1 MKTKLLLLGAFLLIA
16 TSPGVA
22 QTNKFP
28 AVRELMTPDE
38 FKACGLSKLNDK
50 ELAALN
56 AWVEKHSLRVAQAV
70 SLKAS
75 TVSSA
80 MLSFDQLEGCSIV
93 GDDGEFLGIISRN
106 EVDSKSILNSVGR
119 YGSTVSSTS
128 IFCTV
133 GRYGSEVSSLSAFC
147 EIASTP
153 PKIISK
159 DGKFV
164 AYLTKNSLKTPRVDP
179 LALVGWLKSK

>member
-1 MKTKLLLLGAFLLIA
+1 MKTKLLLIGALLLIA
-16 TSPGVA
+16 ISLTIA
-22 QTNKFP
+22 QTNKLP
-28 AVRELMTPDE
+28 AVRELMTSDE

-50 ELAALN
+50 ELVALN
-56 AWVEKHSLRVAQAV
+56 EWVEKHSLRVAQAV
-70 SLKAS
+70 SQK
-75 TVSSA
+75 TSA
-80 MLSFDQLEGCSIV
+80 VGGTTLSFDQMEGYSIV

-133 GRYGSEVSSLSAFC
+133 GRYGSEVSSLSAFS

-159 DGKFV
+159 DGKCV